1 MSPPGRPK
9 GEYRSAQHEGTP
21 MTPAD
26 QIAVLLLG
34 QPHQLA
40 GGTTLAQLVAALGH
54 APAAVTTAVN
64 GVFVARGQR
73 ETCVLE
79 PDDAVLLF
87 QPIVGG

>member
-1 MSPPGRPK
+1 
-9 GEYRSAQHEGTP
+9 
-21 MTPAD
+21 MTHTD
-26 QIAVLLLG
+26 EIAVLLLG
-34 QPHQLA
+34 RPHKLVSGA
-40 GGTTLAQLVAALGH
+40 TLAQLVSTLGH

-73 ETCVLE
+73 DTCVLR